1 MTFDPVTRRM
11 QAVQAIQVGESVAQV
26 AIRHGVSRAVIY
38 LWLDRW
44 EATGWEG
51 LRAQPGVG
59 RRGRLTRDQWD
70 RVSRWHRTHAAQ
82 SWSQVARWILHEF
95 GVCLFPGSVRAAV
108 KRIESRK
115 SRA

>member
-59 RRGRLTRDQWD
+59 RRGRLTRDQWIKVVQRHRAHPTWAWS
-70 RVSRWHRTHAAQ
+70 RVAQ
-82 SWSQVARWILHEF
+82 WVLHEF